1 MIKSDRRTFFVTL
14 AFICSFILLMMTGC
28 RKPVT
33 GYLQDE
39 IDSISLL
46 YAPDKREAVFEAGI
60 YSKGK
65 NMILKGE
72 TDLPQAREA
81 VIRMLD
87 ERKISFID
95 SMSLVPD
102 YELVAKPWG
111 VVNVSVSIMR
121 SSPSYSSEQVSQ
133 TLMGTP
139 VKILKS
145 EKGWFLI
152 QSPDYYLGWV
162 DNDAIQ
168 TLSDEDFNEWKNSP
182 RLFYLKK
189 TGEVFRDP
197 SSGSVISDIVAGCI
211 VAVKGQQGKFFRIQM
226 PDGREGY
233 LPANEAVNL
242 DNWLDSTD
250 PVPENLRKTA
260 ESLMGIPYW
269 WGGASVKGCDCS
281 GFVKTVYF
289 LNGIILARDASL
301 QYRHGIMMT
310 ADAWP
315 DSLIIGDLLF
325 FGRTVDGNPRA
336 THVGM
341 YIGDSEYIHCAGMVR
356 VNSLD
361 STRGNFSRSRLDT
374 FLGARRIAG
383 TESGRGTQRVSEHNW
398 YR

>member
-1 MIKSDRRTFFVTL
+1 MVRSDRRTFIVL
-14 AFICSFILLMMTGC
+14 LVFICSFPLLMIPGC
-28 RKPVT
+28 KKPVT
-33 GYLQDE
+33 GHLKDA
-39 IDSISLL
+39 IDSLAAV
-46 YAPDKREAVFEAGI
+46 YAPDKREAVFEASL
-60 YSKGK
+60 YSMGK

-95 SMSLVPD
+95 SMKLLPDPDLVT
-102 YELVAKPWG
+102 KPWG
-111 VVNVSVSIMR
+111 IINVSVSIMR

-139 VKILKS
+139 VRILKS
-145 EKGWFLI
+145 KGGWFLI
-152 QSPDYYLGWV
+152 QTPDFYLGWT
-162 DNDAIQ
+162 DNDAVQ
-168 TLSDEDFNEWKNSP
+168 LLNNEEYSSWTSSS

-189 TGEVFRDP
+189 TGEIFRDP
-197 SSGSVISDIVAGCI
+197 SSGKVVSDIVAGCI
-211 VAVKGQQGKFFRIQM
+211 VEVKERKGGFYKILM

-233 LPANEAVNL
+233 LPVNEAVSL
-242 DNWLDSTD
+242 DEWLDSTV

-260 ESLMGIPYW
+260 ESFMGIPYW
-269 WGGASVKGCDCS
+269 WGGTSVKGFDCS

-315 DSLIIGDLLF
+315 DSLITGDLLF
-325 FGRTVDGNPRA
+325 FGRTVNGNPRA

-341 YIGDSEYIHCAGMVR
+341 YIGNSEFIHCAGMVR

-361 STRGNFSRSRLDT
+361 STRSNFSRGRRDT
-374 FLGARRIAG
+374 FLGVRRIAG
-383 TESGRGTQRVSEHNW
+383 AESGKGAQRISEHSW